1 MTSDLHEMQLSVRS
15 FLAATPYSYVLLDT
29 KLVIQAASGAYLSM
43 TGVMEEEILGMP
55 VFEAFPPSPENPDD
69 GMERVLASM
78 EAALQKGVT
87 DAIEVQSRH
96 NGNGKHC
103 SRCEYSR
110 TPR

>member
-69 GMERVLASM
+69 GSPTAGGEFPTHLCMMEMPLS
-78 EAALQKGVT
+78 E
-87 DAIEVQSRH
+87 
-96 NGNGKHC
+96 C
-103 SRCEYSR
+103 SRTVS
-110 TPR
+110 T